1 MTNNSNHSVI
11 CRDDESFNRDS
22 NMKLIKLAA
31 AAGISLLA
39 SATQADIQVMEGIVS
54 FEKGAYQ
61 LVSTENKQALSGL
74 SMDELRAF
82 EGLSVTVSGELADN
96 GKLEV
101 YKVQQSV
108 AGELITAYDWEVV
121 NNELYEN

>member
-1 MTNNSNHSVI
+1 
-11 CRDDESFNRDS
+11 
-22 NMKLIKLAA
+22 MKLIKLAA